1 MSELHVGPDVVVMTL
16 QEIKTLG
23 RPPQGESI
31 VLQRFT
37 HIDVN
42 QHGMV
47 MTRVVGVSQNAP
59 VEICLESVCD
69 AEAEHSKACS
79 PSSVFTDCQHKDGDP
94 NPMAHCTSLETFT
107 DCERSTA
114 NSLGAASVFLQSKTR
129 DTSEVIASAR
139 DLHLDVE
146 ANSHQRDLFL
156 ESCITRTFSVVRLI
170 YQSPWTTIAYC
181 FIEALG
187 FWLVF
192 RTLKRPFAYHFAFQL
207 HAAAATMSA
216 IILLN
221 LGISLAGATSSL
233 MGTIYGLLSV
243 VSNVWFVWSLTRV
256 YPMKLW
262 TLFWGTALIQT
273 VSFCMAVGAFSV
285 SAIVIL
291 ATNMHMWEL
300 LWTGFARRFGA
311 AFGV

>member
-69 AEAEHSKACS
+69 AEAEHPEACS

-94 NPMAHCTSLETFT
+94 NPMAHCTSLETFI

-114 NSLGAASVFLQSKTR
+114 NFLGSASVLLRSKTR

-146 ANSHQRDLFL
+146 ANSHQRDLL
-156 ESCITRTFSVVRLI
+156 ETSIHTRMFPTFSLI
-170 YQSPWTTIAYC
+170 YQSPWTSIVYC
-181 FIEALG
+181 FIWALG
-187 FWLVF
+187 CWLFF
-192 RTLKRPFAYHFAFQL
+192 RALKWPFTYHFAYQL
-207 HAAAATMSA
+207 YGAVVSMSA
-216 IILLN
+216 MVSLN
-221 LGISLAGATSSL
+221 LGIGLAGATSTL
-233 MGTIYGLLSV
+233 IARTYGLLAV
-243 VSNVWFVWSLTRV
+243 VSTVWFVWSLTRV

-262 TLFWGTALIQT
+262 MLFWRAALIWT
-273 VSFCMAVGAFSV
+273 VSNCLLFVAILVSV
-285 SAIVIL
+285 IVIVMSDTHL
-291 ATNMHMWEL
+291 WAL
-300 LWTGFARRFGA
+300 LWTQFATKFGA